1 MSKISRPR
9 PARAALRA
17 ALGLAAAGL
26 ALATGPARSTGP
38 SAPSAPS
45 GIAAPAPGTAQ
56 SCRAGTLYLT
66 FDTGSM
72 SQAALIA
79 DTLRRH
85 HIKAT
90 FFLANEPTVNKD
102 SSLDPGWAAY
112 WKTLAADG
120 HVFGSHT
127 FDHVYLRGA
136 RDGKVTMRPQFGERA
151 GQDVA
156 MDQQGFCSEL
166 RRSAQALHSLSGATM
181 SPLWRAPGGHTAP
194 QTLQWA
200 EQCGFK
206 HVGWAPAGFLGDELS
221 SERFPNKVLLARALR
236 DLRDGDIAMAHLG
249 IWSRKDPWAPGV
261 LEPLIGGLERKGFCF
276 ATLREHPAY
285 REWFRSQAATSAASA
300 AGGAGRP

>member
-9 PARAALRA
+9 PARAAIRA
-17 ALGLAAAGL
+17 AAGLAAAGL
-26 ALATGPARSTGP
+26 ALAAGLAG
-38 SAPSAPS
+38 A
-45 GIAAPAPGTAQ
+45 AAPAAAGAGAQ

-85 HIKAT
+85 HVKAT

-102 SSLDPGWAAY
+102 SSLDPGWAPY

-127 FDHVYLRGA
+127 FDHVYLRGT
-136 RDGKVTMRPQFGERA
+136 RDGKVTMRPQFGAQA

-156 MDQQGFCSEL
+156 MDQQGFCAEL
-166 RRSAQALHSLSGATM
+166 KRSAQALHSLSGATM

-221 SERFPNKVLLARALR
+221 SERFPNKALLARALR
-236 DLRDGDIAMAHLG
+236 DLRDGDITMAHLG
-249 IWSRKDPWAPGV
+249 IWSRKDPWAPAV
-261 LEPLIGGLERKGFCF
+261 LEPLISGLERKGFCF

-285 REWFRSQAATSAASA
+285 REWFRAQAATVA

>member
-1 MSKISRPR
+1 
-9 PARAALRA
+9 
-17 ALGLAAAGL
+17 
-26 ALATGPARSTGP
+26 
-38 SAPSAPS
+38 
-45 GIAAPAPGTAQ
+45 
-56 SCRAGTLYLT
+56 RAGTLYLT

-72 SQAALIA
+72 SQAAFIA

-90 FFLANEPTVNKD
+90 FFLANEPTINKD

-112 WKTLAADG
+112 WKGLVADG

-127 FDHVYLRGA
+127 FDHVYLRST
-136 RDGKVTMRPQFGERA
+136 RDGKVVMRPQFGAHA
-151 GQDVA
+151 GQDVM
-156 MDQQGFCSEL
+156 MDQQGFCAEL
-166 RRSAQALHSLSGATM
+166 NRSAQALRGLTGAAM

-221 SERFPNKVLLARALR
+221 SERFPNKVLLAHALR
-236 DLRDGDIAMAHLG
+236 DLRDGDITLAHLG
-249 IWSRKDPWAPGV
+249 IWSRKDAWAPGV
-261 LEPLIGGLERKGFCF
+261 LEPLISGLEQKGFCF

-285 REWFRSQAATSAASA
+285 RDWLGKEAASV
-300 AGGAGRP
+300 AGREPGGR